1 MYYRAATVM
10 GVMGGAVGYY
20 GQFTRLQIEWP
31 RFKPG
36 QDLITYYKLLYK
48 RMNYQDFC

>member
-1 MYYRAATVM
+1 MVSSLDS
-10 GVMGGAVGYY
+10 
-20 GQFTRLQIEWP
+20 RLSGP
-31 RFKPG
+31 GLSPG